1 MNILI
6 FSAVKIYPADAGS
19 RIRILNF
26 TKYLLSQGHQVHY
39 VYYTDDGISKV
50 HFEYMSDLCDTFTVI
65 AREEKFLRKT
75 GNYTLDEVY
84 EESIYTK
91 INELINIFDI
101 EAVMINYFFYSK
113 FFEYLPKN
121 IYKIIDTHDKFTD
134 RYTLFEDTNVLYD
147 WHSYAKED
155 EAKALNRA
163 DMVLSITDEEKNYFS
178 TLCNENVR
186 VQTIGHIDN
195 KRYLTKEY
203 TTLKK
208 IGFIGGANKV
218 NIAAINAFLEDFYTL
233 CTHKDDVEIVIAGQI
248 CNHITN
254 KASNIT
260 LLGLID
266 ELEDFYAI
274 VDVVINPLTFGTG
287 QKIKS
292 VEALSF
298 GLPILST
305 NVGFEGIKSNNKFHH
320 LVGLKEL
327 IFAIDSIIEDPNEL
341 KKLAFESR
349 AVFDLYCD
357 EIYTNL
363 NTIFPRDEKKRD
375 YKLLFEQSST
385 IQRETYNT
393 LIDTYLEA
401 SKRRNLT
408 IKEQKKE
415 IEQNQKKI
423 QQQSQT
429 ILKNR
434 VILDAIEE
442 ITKVSF
448 IKHPIQKYTLYKKL
462 LQEYY
467 ATR

>member
-65 AREEKFLRKT
+65 TREQKFQRKT
-75 GNYTLDEVY
+75 GNYTLDEMY
-84 EESIYTK
+84 EKSIYTK
-91 INELINIFDI
+91 INDLINIFEIDT
-101 EAVMINYFFYSK
+101 VMINYFFYSK

-134 RYTLFEDTNVLYD
+134 RYKLFENTNVVYD
-147 WHSYAKED
+147 WHSYSKED

-163 DMVLSITDEEKNYFS
+163 NLVLSITDEEKNYFS
-178 TLCNENVR
+178 SLCDKNVEVR
-186 VQTIGHIDN
+186 TIGHIDN

-218 NIAAINAFLEDFYTL
+218 NIAAINAFLENFYTL
-233 CTHKDDVEIVIAGQI
+233 STHKDDIEIVIAGQI
-248 CNHITN
+248 CNHIT
-254 KASNIT
+254 KQASNIT

-266 ELEDFYAI
+266 ELEDFYRI

-298 GLPILST
+298 GLPIIST
-305 NVGFEGIKSNNKFHH
+305 KVGFEGIASNNKFHH
-320 LVGLKEL
+320 SEGLQEL
-327 IFAIDSIIEDPNEL
+327 ILAIDHIVENPDIL
-341 KKLAFESR
+341 KKLALDSR
-349 AVFDLYCD
+349 AVFDMYCD
-357 EIYTNL
+357 DIYTKL
-363 NTIFPRDEKKRD
+363 NSIFPQDEKKRD
-375 YKLLFEQSST
+375 YKLLFEHSST

-393 LIDTYLEA
+393 LINTYLEA
-401 SKRRNLT
+401 SKRRNFT
-408 IKEQKKE
+408 IKEQE
-415 IEQNQKKI
+415 KKI
-423 QQQSQT
+423 QQQSQR
-429 ILKNR
+429 ILKYSDMLD
-434 VILDAIEE
+434 VIQE
-442 ITKVSF
+442 ITKTSF
-448 IKHPIQKYTLYKKL
+448 IKHPIQKYRLYKKIL
-462 LQEYY
+462 KEYH